1 MLQAYEVETGASAKT
16 HRQHPAVA
24 WTSTSSSYN
33 KESPVTPDRLG
44 SAVVEFP
51 SDPEIITTREL
62 DAPLELVFDVLT
74 KPDHVRNWF
83 RRTSLQRDVVSR

>member
-1 MLQAYEVETGASAKT
+1 
-16 HRQHPAVA
+16 
-24 WTSTSSSYN
+24 
-33 KESPVTPDRLG
+33 VTPDRHG
-44 SAVVEFP
+44 SAIVAFP
-51 SDPEIITTREL
+51 GELEIVTTREL